1 MNVTYFEKERIFKLD
16 TPNTSYLLGI
26 VDEENFIGH
35 IYYGKRLQ
43 GHNIAYRMRTQEA
56 PFVPSR
62 NNRERCSFY
71 DCFPFEYP
79 TTGLG
84 DYRESCLSIRT
95 IGGYSG
101 CNLSYVSHRILEGK
115 PQLEGLPATFA
126 DKETATT
133 LELTCVDNH
142 IGMKVLL
149 YYTAFCDTDVITR
162 SVKIINEGTQAFYL
176 TKVLSAC
183 LDMDNQDYEMISLH
197 GSWARERHI
206 QRKKVGYGIQKVSSF
221 RGESSH
227 QDHPFL
233 ALVSPNTTQAVSYT
247 HLDVYKRQRQY

>member
-43 GHNIAYRMRTQEA
+43 GHDIAYRMRTQEA

-79 TTGLG
+79 TAGLG

-95 IGGYSG
+95 IGAIRDVTCPMFPIEFWRANHSWKDFLLPLQTKKQLQHW
-101 CNLSYVSHRILEGK
+101 NL
-115 PQLEGLPATFA
+115 
-126 DKETATT
+126 
-133 LELTCVDNH
+133 
-142 IGMKVLL
+142 
-149 YYTAFCDTDVITR
+149 
-162 SVKIINEGTQAFYL
+162 
-176 TKVLSAC
+176 
-183 LDMDNQDYEMISLH
+183 
-197 GSWARERHI
+197 
-206 QRKKVGYGIQKVSSF
+206 
-221 RGESSH
+221 
-227 QDHPFL
+227 L
-233 ALVSPNTTQAVSYT
+233 A
-247 HLDVYKRQRQY
+247 